1 MPDGFKFEAPNLKK
15 IVAALTGSGGDEEQA
30 VGRALFEGG
39 NEIMTTSKDK
49 FVPVDTGALK
59 NSGFVDFPQV
69 SRSKVTV
76 TLKYGGPASSY
87 AAIVHEDLQATH
99 TVGQP
104 KYLERPVLEA
114 IDDVGDKVNEAV
126 TDAIRNRLRRAG

>member
-15 IVAALTGSGGDEEQA
+15 IIAALRDSGEDAAQA
-30 VGRALFEGG
+30 AARTLFEQG
-39 NEIMTTSKDK
+39 NEIMTRSKEQ
-49 FVPVDTGALK
+49 FVPVDIGALK
-59 NSGFVDFPQV
+59 NSGFVEIPQV
-69 SRSKVTV
+69 SRGKATV
-76 TLKYGGPASSY
+76 TLKYGGPAAPY

-114 IDDVGDKVNEAV
+114 IDDVGEKVNEAV
-126 TDAIRNRLRRAG
+126 TDTIKGRLRRAG